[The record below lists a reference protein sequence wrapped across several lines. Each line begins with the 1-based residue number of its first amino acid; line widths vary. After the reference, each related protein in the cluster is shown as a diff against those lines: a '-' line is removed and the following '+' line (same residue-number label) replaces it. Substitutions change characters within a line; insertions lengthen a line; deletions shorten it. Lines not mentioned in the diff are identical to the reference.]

1 MVNARPIALIEA
13 DDRRR
18 AAISHASAAAG
29 LHIEPFE
36 TIGELHAFTDKC
48 AILVHDTGAA
58 LAATLERC
66 ERMGYWLPVVAYSD
80 APSSTRVADAV
91 FSGALD
97 YIAWPFG
104 PADIGHALE
113 RVGERGKI
121 VGKRRAEAASAARR
135 FQSLSGREHQVVAAM
150 ADGLTNKLI
159 ARRLEISPRTV
170 EIHRANAIWK
180 LGVSSSSEAIILAI
194 TAASRRA

>member
-1 MVNARPIALIEA
+1 MVNTRPIALIEA

-18 AAISHASAAAG
+18 AGIAHAGAAEG

-36 TIGELHAFTDKC
+36 TAGELHAFADKC
-48 AILVHDTGAA
+48 AILVHDDGTA
-58 LAATLERC
+58 LAETLDHCQRL
-66 ERMGYWLPVVAYSD
+66 GHWLPVVAY
-80 APSSTRVADAV
+80 AAEPNSTRVADAV

-97 YIAWPFG
+97 YLAWPFG
-104 PADIGHALE
+104 PTDLRRSLE
-113 RVGERGKI
+113 RVGERGEI
-121 VGKRRAEAASAARR
+121 VGKRRAEAARASRR
-135 FQSLSGREHQVVAAM
+135 FQSLSGREHQVVSAM

-170 EIHRANAIWK
+170 EIHRANAIGK

-194 TAASRRA
+194 AAANGRA